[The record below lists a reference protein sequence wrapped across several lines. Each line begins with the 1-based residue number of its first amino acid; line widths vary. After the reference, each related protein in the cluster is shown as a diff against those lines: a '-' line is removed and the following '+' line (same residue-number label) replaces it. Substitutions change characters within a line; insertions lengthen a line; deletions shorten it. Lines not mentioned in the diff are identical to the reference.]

1 MEGKT
6 LRVLINL
13 VEKQKKLLEKN
24 VNTSLFRTEIFVY
37 LWNVYWRTSVLD
49 AIKDS
54 KNKKCIGYIFATF
67 IPYLIQFSLIIRHN
81 NGDSTL
87 TQWNENAIVLISYPN
102 VEKSVEH

>member
-37 LWNVYWRTSVLD
+37 LWNVY
-49 AIKDS
+49 
-54 KNKKCIGYIFATF
+54 
-67 IPYLIQFSLIIRHN
+67 
-81 NGDSTL
+81 
-87 TQWNENAIVLISYPN
+87 
-102 VEKSVEH
+102 